1 MIRYT
6 KREEIWNAASH
17 GGGILLGVVFGII
30 FLVWCFQADNNWARV
45 GVILYLF
52 GMLGSY
58 MASTLYHSM
67 KHHSKW
73 KERLRRWDH
82 AAIYWHIAGSYSPL
96 TLTALREQGYWGWSL
111 FIFVWSCAIAGT
123 IVSFIRLKEHSNL
136 ETFCFVGMGLSILVA
151 FKPLIDSVSAAAV
164 IWLIAEGVSYIT
176 GAVFYSF
183 HRRKYMHSV
192 FHFFV
197 LAGSVCH
204 IIAVWDVL
212 MQQLYSSVNR
222 KLSTVNKTVSRQ
234 QKNNNPCKIFGRLGE
249 K

>member
-1 MIRYT
+1 MQPQNESAVIRYT
-6 KREEIWNAASH
+6 KKEEIWNAWSH

-58 MASTLYHSM
+58 VASTLYHSM

-73 KERLRRWDH
+73 KERLRKWDH

-111 FIFVWSCAIAGT
+111 FLFVWTCAIVGT
-123 IVSFIRLKEHSNL
+123 IISFIRLKEHSNV

-151 FKPLIDSVSAAAV
+151 FRPLMDSVSAAAV

-183 HRRKYMHSV
+183 NKTKYMHSV

-212 MQQLYSSVNR
+212 MEQL
-222 KLSTVNKTVSRQ
+222 
-234 QKNNNPCKIFGRLGE
+234 
-249 K
+249 

>member
-6 KREEIWNAASH
+6 KKEEIWNAASH

-58 MASTLYHSM
+58 IASTLYHSIR
-67 KHHSKW
+67 HHSKW
-73 KERLRRWDH
+73 KERLRKWDH

-96 TLTALREQGYWGWSL
+96 TLTALRNQGYWGWSL
-111 FIFVWSCAIAGT
+111 FSFVWACAIAGT

-151 FKPLIDSVSAAAV
+151 FKPLMDSVSEAAI
-164 IWLIAEGVSYIT
+164 IWLIAEGVCYIT
-176 GAVFYSF
+176 GALFYTF
-183 HRRKYMHSV
+183 HRKKYMHSI

-212 MQQLYSSVNR
+212 MQQL
-222 KLSTVNKTVSRQ
+222 
-234 QKNNNPCKIFGRLGE
+234 
-249 K
+249 